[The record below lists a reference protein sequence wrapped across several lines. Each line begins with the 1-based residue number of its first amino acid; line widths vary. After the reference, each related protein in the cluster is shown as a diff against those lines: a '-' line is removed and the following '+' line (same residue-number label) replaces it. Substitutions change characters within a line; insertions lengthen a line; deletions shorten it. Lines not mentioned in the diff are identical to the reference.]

1 MISSLKILCAACSRV
16 LYFPSANHA
25 TAASPKSSELA
36 DEETKRQYYWNFL
49 EKLRRSGVTNMF
61 GAAPYLMEEFGL
73 SKSEA
78 NKILGDWMK
87 NYNPDDYKDL
97 K

>member
-1 MISSLKILCAACSRV
+1 MSKDWSKEQLKAVSQ
-16 LYFPSANHA
+16 YM
-25 TAASPKSSELA
+25 KSHGQMSYEEFCEFLN
-36 DEETKRQYYWNFL
+36 DWETKRQYYWNFL
-49 EKLRRSGVTNMF
+49 ERLRRSGVTNMF

-78 NKILGDWMK
+78 RDVLKDWME
-87 NYNPDDYKDL
+87 NYNADDYKDL

>member
-1 MISSLKILCAACSRV
+1 MSKDWTKEQLEV
-16 LYFPSANHA
+16 
-25 TAASPKSSELA
+25 ASKYMKAHGQMSYEEVCEFLA
-36 DEETKRQYYWNFL
+36 DEETKKQYYWNYL
-49 EKLRRSGVTNMF
+49 KRLRRSGVTNMF

-78 NKILGDWMK
+78 RKVLSDWMK

>member
-1 MISSLKILCAACSRV
+1 MSKDWSKEQLEAVSQYMKIHGQMSYKEFCE
-16 LYFPSANHA
+16 F
-25 TAASPKSSELA
+25 LA
-36 DEETKRQYYWNFL
+36 DWETKRQYYWNFL
-49 EKLRRSGVTNMF
+49 ERLRRSGVINMF
-61 GAAPYLMEEFGL
+61 EATSYLMEEFGL

-78 NKILGDWMK
+78 SKILRDWMK